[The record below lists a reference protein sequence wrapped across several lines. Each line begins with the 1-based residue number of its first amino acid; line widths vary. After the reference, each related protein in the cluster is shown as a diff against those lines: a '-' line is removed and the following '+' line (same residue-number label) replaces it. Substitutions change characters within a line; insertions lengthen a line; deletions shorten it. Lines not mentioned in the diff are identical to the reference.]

1 MPKGIALWKMN
12 LIDNR
17 LNTNKPISTALSK
30 FEYCY
35 ELGIVGIGWGRG
47 YAPSEKRNFEYA
59 KDKLSAMNIGDL
71 VLTKNPD
78 TNEYYVCKITGE
90 YVNADTKIN
99 DTYDVNIFRKC
110 IFYKIDNTEL
120 LSVFNGHQLSARKT
134 ICESKITE
142 LNNLI
147 FEMLN
152 QVK

>member
-1 MPKGIALWKMN
+1 MPKDIALWKMN

-17 LNTNKPISTALSK
+17 LNTNKPTSTALSK

-35 ELGIVGIGWGRG
+35 EHGIVGIGWGRG
-47 YAPSEKRNFEYA
+47 YNPNEKKNFEYA

-78 TNEYYVCKITGE
+78 TNEYYVCEITGE
-90 YVNADTKIN
+90 YVDADTKIN

-110 IFYKIDNTEL
+110 IFYDIDNTKL
-120 LSVFNGHQLSARKT
+120 LSEFNGHQLSARKT
-134 ICESKITE
+134 ICESKIPD
-142 LNNLI
+142 LYNMIIKLV
-147 FEMLN
+147 N